1 MTAAV
6 SARNAR
12 RACVHGTDDTCSVHG
27 AAFPEMAKTCW
38 GANKGFIELDL
49 EKAAKARSVAPMRR
63 TAAAGERPEHG
74 PECPDGPH
82 AHVFTPASPAAPAVP
97 PAAGAATTPAA
108 APEPTPDGSAPRA
121 IEAVEQAAPEAAPA
135 AGSRPT
141 SIDAVPRGAE
151 SAHFAQAPAALP
163 PAAGAASLLDLPLD
177 LVDVGDNVRVNLE
190 DLEELAA
197 SIAEHG
203 VLQPVKATGPHP
215 DGRYLVTWGQRRT
228 LASRMAGAATI
239 RAMVLPPEA
248 DVDRH
253 GSARSIEQL
262 VENLH
267 RKDLP
272 ALDRARAMR
281 EVIDGGKSQADL
293 ARELGIAPSTVAND
307 LGLLEAPEPIQALIA
322 AGSITPAHAKAMK
335 GLAPKSQV
343 ELAQDVVARGY
354 SAHRTEEEVQ
364 LRKRNAE
371 LEAKNQRESAALLEA
386 RRKAV
391 DAVIAEQVAKGVA
404 TDVVVVVGG
413 GYCNGGSEDWLIARL
428 KAGGFVNARK
438 ASGWQEAEPRPGGAV
453 CDCRAYRA
461 KVTESSRWRDDGG
474 RLVNYG
480 LSWATACVNSEHR
493 VARSKATEERRVARE
508 AKAHRVQQAIKR
520 TASGWA
526 LPEAR
531 AIAIDRI
538 LAEAMLWDLLS
549 YQIPTW
555 AGAHGGK
562 KTNPFAAIHALS
574 DEDLAKELAER
585 IAGDFRDKAGYHVD
599 WDALAAEYGVEDPS

>member
-1 MTAAV
+1 MTTATV
-6 SARNAR
+6 SSRNAR
-12 RACVHGTDDTCSVHG
+12 KACVRTEGDRCSTHD
-27 AAFPEMAKTCW
+27 AAFPGIAKTCW
-38 GANKGFIELDL
+38 GKAEANLV
-49 EKAAKARSVAPMRR
+49 AKAS
-63 TAAAGERPEHG
+63 
-74 PECPDGPH
+74 
-82 AHVFTPASPAAPAVP
+82 ASPIGYPGSTAEVTFPHVVEALEAAHACEGSNHVPGCAHFPQAPVTFP
-97 PAAGAATTPAA
+97 PAAG
-108 APEPTPDGSAPRA
+108 SLS
-121 IEAVEQAAPEAAPA
+121 AAPA
-135 AGSRPT
+135 ASPM
-141 SIDAVPRGAE
+141 E
-151 SAHFAQAPAALP
+151 
-163 PAAGAASLLDLPLD
+163 AGAALLDLPLD

-248 DVDRH
+248 DVDKH

-307 LGLLEAPEPIQALIA
+307 LGLLEAPAPIQELIA
-322 AGSITPAHAKAMK
+322 TGSITPAHAKAMK
-335 GLAPKSQV
+335 GLAPKTQV
-343 ELAQDVVARGY
+343 ELAKDVVARGY

-364 LRKRNAE
+364 LRKRNAD
-371 LEAKNQRESAALLEA
+371 LERERAQEQAKAIEANRAAI
-386 RRKAV
+386 
-391 DAVIAEQVAKGVA
+391 DAAIAEWPKKKVGQDDLVIAGSGYGYGDSGRVGHLVKLIQAAGYTNVRASRSWNEIVPRGGSACDCVAWKVSESERYSYTTGRSQATYVVSITKGCVKPEHQRSKEAEAEDRRRAKEAVA
-404 TDVVVVVGG
+404 T
-413 GYCNGGSEDWLIARL
+413 
-428 KAGGFVNARK
+428 
-438 ASGWQEAEPRPGGAV
+438 
-453 CDCRAYRA
+453 
-461 KVTESSRWRDDGG
+461 
-474 RLVNYG
+474 
-480 LSWATACVNSEHR
+480 
-493 VARSKATEERRVARE
+493 
-508 AKAHRVQQAIKR
+508 RVQQHVR
-520 TASGWA
+520 RSSSGWA

-531 AIAIDRI
+531 AIAVDRI

-549 YQIPTW
+549 YHLPVW
-555 AGAHGGK
+555 AEEHGGK

-599 WDALAAEYGVEDPS
+599 WPALAAEYGLEGASGG